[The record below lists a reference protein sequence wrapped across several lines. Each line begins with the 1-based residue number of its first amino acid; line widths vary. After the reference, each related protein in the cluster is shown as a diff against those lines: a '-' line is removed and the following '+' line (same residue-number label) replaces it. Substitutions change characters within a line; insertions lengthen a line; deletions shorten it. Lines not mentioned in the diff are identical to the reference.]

1 MKKLTLL
8 YIQDALCGWCYGMSP
23 VMQQLYKEH
32 QQDYNFVVLSGGMV
46 RGSNV
51 QPISGMAG
59 YIRQASKQ
67 LEEVT
72 GVKQT
77 QAYHE
82 NILDKGTYITNS
94 EPPAIALLILK
105 EQFPEQ
111 QVPLAAAIQN
121 LHFVEGK
128 DLNEVETYLPV
139 VRQFGASEEKFK
151 KKFTDKDY
159 ADMARQEFEL
169 VEKWGISGFPAVV
182 LEAGEKLYLVAQ
194 GYQPYNQLNG
204 TLERIQQEAAEQNK
218 G

>member
-1 MKKLTLL
+1 MKKATLL

-23 VMQQLYKEH
+23 VILQLYKAH
-32 QQDYNFVVLSGGMV
+32 RQDYNFVVLSGGMV

-51 QPISGMAG
+51 QPISGMSN

-67 LEEVT
+67 LEQVT

-111 QVPLAAAIQN
+111 QVLLAAAIQN
-121 LHFVEGK
+121 VHFVEGK

-139 VRQFGASEEKFK
+139 VRQFGASEEDFK

-159 ADMARQEFEL
+159 TDMARQEFEL

-182 LEAGEKLYLVAQ
+182 CEAGEKLYLVAQ
-194 GYQPYNQLNG
+194 GYQPYDQLTE
-204 TLERIQQEAAEQNK
+204 TLERIQQEASEAK
-218 G
+218 

>member
-1 MKKLTLL
+1 MIKSTLI

-32 QQDYNFVVLSGGMV
+32 QQDYNFVVMSGGMV

-51 QPISGMAG
+51 KPISGMAD
-59 YIRQASKQ
+59 YIRQASRQ
-67 LEEVT
+67 LEQVT

-82 NILDKGTYITNS
+82 QILDKGTYITNS

-105 EQFPEQ
+105 EKFPEKQ
-111 QVPLAAAIQN
+111 IPLAAAIQN

-139 VRQFGASEEKFK
+139 VRQFRANEKDFK
-151 KKFTDKDY
+151 KKFSDKDY
-159 ADMARQEFEL
+159 ADLARQEFEL
-169 VEKWGISGFPAVV
+169 VEKWGIRGFPAVV
-182 LEAGEKLYLVAQ
+182 VETGEKLYMVAQ
-194 GYQPYNQLNG
+194 GYQPYDQLTE
-204 TLERIQQEAAEQNK
+204 TLKRIQQEAAESK
-218 G
+218 

>member
-1 MKKLTLL
+1 MKKSTLL

-23 VMQQLYKEH
+23 VIQQLYKEH
-32 QQDYNFVVLSGGMV
+32 QQDYNFVVLSGGMI

-51 QPISGMAG
+51 KPISGMAD

-82 NILDKGTYITNS
+82 KILDKGTYITNS
-94 EPPAIALLILK
+94 EPPAIALLVLK
-105 EQFPEQ
+105 EQFPEK

-159 ADMARQEFEL
+159 ADLARQEFDL

-182 LEAGEKLYLVAQ
+182 CEAGEKLYLVAQ
-194 GYQPYNQLNG
+194 GYQHYDQLAE
-204 TLERIQQEAAEQNK
+204 TLARIQQEAAEEK
-218 G
+218 

>member
-1 MKKLTLL
+1 MKKSTLF

-23 VMQQLYKEH
+23 VIQQLYKEH
-32 QQDYNFVVLSGGMV
+32 QQDYNFAVLSGGMV

-51 QPISGMAG
+51 KPISGMAE
-59 YIRQASKQ
+59 YIRQASRQ
-67 LEEVT
+67 LEAVT

-111 QVPLAAAIQN
+111 QVPLAAAVQN

-128 DLNEVETYLPV
+128 DLNEAENYLPV
-139 VRQFGASEEKFK
+139 VRQFGASEEDFK
-151 KKFTDKDY
+151 KKFTDRDY

-169 VEKWGISGFPAVV
+169 VAKWGISGFPAVV
-182 LEAGEKLYLVAQ
+182 CEAGEKLYLVAQ
-194 GYQPYNQLNG
+194 GYQPYQKLTD
-204 TLERIQQEAAEQNK
+204 TLAGIQEEARAAK
-218 G
+218 